1 MFAASPAHDRTKKA
15 FGRKALNTIRC
26 PLSLSRG
33 RQVFGAPIVPVHIP
47 DTSIL
52 ALKHTHTI
60 TPAHHTNTHTSHR
73 HARVITPPHTHTHA
87 HTHTMHHAHADVRT
101 NMCVCVCVCVCV
113 CACVC
118 THTHTHAHAHAHK
131 HACHDAQPRTMRA
144 RTSGTPPVR
153 FVRPPSYT
161 SWEPS
166 WRPRS

>member
-1 MFAASPAHDRTKKA
+1 MFAAPPAHDRTKKA

-26 PLSLSRG
+26 QLSLSRG

-73 HARVITPPHTHTHA
+73 HARVITPTHPHTRPHA
-87 HTHTMHHAHADVRT
+87 HDAPRARRRAHKH
-101 NMCVCVCVCVCV
+101 VCVCV